1 MIRKETTTGKYQ
13 SMPRKKPMEMCL
25 ICFIISDMKSYTAM
39 QYHYCET
46 QQATIQNSTYKKEQS
61 NVSKVD
67 PYIPLVVG
75 KQSEP
80 LWA

>member
-13 SMPRKKPMEMCL
+13 SMPRKKPLEMCL

-46 QQATIQNSTYKKEQS
+46 QQATIQNSTYKKEQCRF
-61 NVSKVD
+61 VM
-67 PYIPLVVG
+67 VG
-75 KQSEP
+75 CGHVFSMIC
-80 LWA
+80 